1 MSHYIP
7 GHDPH
12 SSRDSSVDVIVVG
25 AGAAGLAGAVALGRS
40 LRSVIVIDG
49 GDPRNAVSAHA
60 HNILGR
66 EGVRPLDLLAEGRRE
81 AEAYGVRFLD
91 DNARVA
97 RRHGEGFELEL
108 VGGTIVRA
116 RRLLLATGLTDELPD
131 VPGLREFWGS
141 SVLHCPYCHGWEV
154 RGQHIGVLATSAAS
168 VHQALL
174 FRQLTE
180 DLTMFVQDV
189 DIPAEMAAQ
198 LAALNITML
207 PGTVRRVSGR
217 GGDLRVHLDETEV
230 GVQALVVAPRFQ
242 ARADLFRQLGGELTA
257 HPFGS
262 FVQTNA
268 TGATDVAGIWAAGNI
283 TDLSAMVAASSGAGV
298 LAGAA
303 INADLVSTEAL
314 AALARRSQGL
324 ATSGDGPRPAP

>member
-1 MSHYIP
+1 MT
-7 GHDPH
+7 
-12 SSRDSSVDVIVVG
+12 RTAAADSSVDVIVVG

-230 GVQALVVAPRFQ
+230 GVQALVVAPR
-242 ARADLFRQLGGELTA
+242 
-257 HPFGS
+257 S
-262 FVQTNA
+262 
-268 TGATDVAGIWAAGNI
+268 
-283 TDLSAMVAASSGAGV
+283 
-298 LAGAA
+298 
-303 INADLVSTEAL
+303 
-314 AALARRSQGL
+314 
-324 ATSGDGPRPAP
+324 RPAPTCSANSAESSPPTPSAPSFRPTRPAPPT